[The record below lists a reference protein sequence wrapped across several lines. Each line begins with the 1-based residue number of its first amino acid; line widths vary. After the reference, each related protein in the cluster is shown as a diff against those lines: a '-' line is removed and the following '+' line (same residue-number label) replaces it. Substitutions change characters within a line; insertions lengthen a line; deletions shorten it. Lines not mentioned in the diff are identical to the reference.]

1 MEEKK
6 SWQEWKTTIVG
17 VLTLVAGML
26 VSFGV
31 LTPDQSAEVGIHLG
45 SISEIIS
52 GIVVAVSGLINVFR
66 AK

>member
-17 VLTLVAGML
+17 VLALVTGVL
-26 VSFGV
+26 VTFGV
-31 LTPDQSAEVGIHLG
+31 LTPEQSTEVTTGIT
-45 SISEIIS
+45 SIGEAIS
-52 GIVVAVSGLINVFR
+52 GIVIAVSGIINVFR